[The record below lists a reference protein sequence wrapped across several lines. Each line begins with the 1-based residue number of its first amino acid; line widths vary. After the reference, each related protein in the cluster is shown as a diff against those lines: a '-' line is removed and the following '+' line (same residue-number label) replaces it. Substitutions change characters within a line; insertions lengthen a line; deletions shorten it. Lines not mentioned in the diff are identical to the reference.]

1 MATVTYRDVLAQ
13 KYQAFFAET
22 QPIVGD
28 ALEKHMSGVPN
39 KDYYDMMQ
47 LALYLFPTGRILSM
61 LRLDPEGFVKFTDM
75 LTFECPWEAD
85 LAFYLLSYRLAYMEV
100 NRAVQVRGLLSNV
113 GFL

>member
-1 MATVTYRDVLAQ
+1 
-13 KYQAFFAET
+13 
-22 QPIVGD
+22 
-28 ALEKHMSGVPN
+28 
-39 KDYYDMMQ
+39 
-47 LALYLFPTGRILSM
+47 M
-61 LRLDPEGFVKFTDM
+61 LRLDPEGVVKFTDM

>member
-1 MATVTYRDVLAQ
+1 VGNEGSIRRIVVDSTLAVIQ
-13 KYQAFFAET
+13 SLFTDE
-22 QPIVGD
+22 
-28 ALEKHMSGVPN
+28 
-39 KDYYDMMQ
+39 
-47 LALYLFPTGRILSM
+47 YLIPCRFGPTGRILSM
-61 LRLDPEGFVKFTDM
+61 LRLDPEGVVKFTDM

>member
-1 MATVTYRDVLAQ
+1 
-13 KYQAFFAET
+13 
-22 QPIVGD
+22 
-28 ALEKHMSGVPN
+28 
-39 KDYYDMMQ
+39 
-47 LALYLFPTGRILSM
+47 M